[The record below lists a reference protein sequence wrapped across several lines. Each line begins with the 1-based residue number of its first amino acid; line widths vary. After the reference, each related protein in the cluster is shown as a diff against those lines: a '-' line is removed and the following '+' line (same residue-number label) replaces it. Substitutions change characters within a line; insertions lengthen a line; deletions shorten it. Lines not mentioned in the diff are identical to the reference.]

1 MKLRSSCDVS
11 LMNLADTGFLVTQ
24 DMIDSAEVDVCVRRG
39 IRYDRHGVNDG
50 MISPAGSGG
59 R

>member
-1 MKLRSSCDVS
+1 MD
-11 LMNLADTGFLVTQ
+11 LADTGFLVTQ
-24 DMIDSAEVDVCVRRG
+24 DMTDSAEVDGCVRRG

-50 MISPAGSGG
+50 MTSPAGSGG